1 MLVEKSQIE
10 NKHESTNSRF
20 PDSKGMVVDKDD
32 QTADA
37 TYMSDDTYDHC
48 NADKETVDLVAEAIE

>member
-1 MLVEKSQIE
+1 MLAEKSQIE

-48 NADKETVDLVAEAIE
+48 NADK